1 MKETVRLTTPGMNLK
16 TKMDYVRQFRQI
28 SDADNLERVIEHMET
43 KLSDNEFQIALA
55 AADHRKAEI
64 ALNRYFD
71 KVPKE
76 AWRYV
81 R

>member
-1 MKETVRLTTPGMNLK
+1 MK

-28 SDADNLERVIEHMET
+28 SDADNLERVIGHMET
-43 KLSDNEFQIALA
+43 KLSDNEFQIVLA
-55 AADHRKAEI
+55 AADHRKAEM

-71 KVPKE
+71 KVPKD

>member
-1 MKETVRLTTPGMNLK
+1 MK

-43 KLSDNEFQIALA
+43 KLSDNEFQIVQA
-55 AADHRKAEI
+55 AADHRKAEM

-71 KVPKE
+71 KVPKD

>member
-1 MKETVRLTTPGMNLK
+1 MTELGAILK

-28 SDADNLERVIEHMET
+28 NDADNLEKVIGHMES
-43 KLSDNEFQIALA
+43 KLPDNEFQIALA
-55 AADHRKAEI
+55 AADHRKAEM
-64 ALNRYFD
+64 ALNRFFD